1 MYLSPTYFEEITHFV
16 TAMHPLSES
25 GLLIDCTHTYTDGDL
40 RRSLEL
46 VGGLV
51 FALSFLMTS
60 KIKFWTLSDC
70 VKLIITNKGTCQRCS
85 KVLNIFFFRKKNRKL
100 FHLCPLTCLSPRFY
114 DCIFSEPSFS
124 LFYQPLDYHVNL
136 WTINSTEILWIWN
149 TYCAPM

>member
-25 GLLIDCTHTYTDGDL
+25 GLLIDCTHTCTDGDL

-85 KVLNIFFFRKKNRKL
+85 KVLNIFFFRKKIENYFICVPWRAYL
-100 FHLCPLTCLSPRFY
+100 PVSMTV
-114 DCIFSEPSFS
+114 FS
-124 LFYQPLDYHVNL
+124 LNHHFLFFISL
-136 WTINSTEILWIWN
+136 
-149 TYCAPM
+149 